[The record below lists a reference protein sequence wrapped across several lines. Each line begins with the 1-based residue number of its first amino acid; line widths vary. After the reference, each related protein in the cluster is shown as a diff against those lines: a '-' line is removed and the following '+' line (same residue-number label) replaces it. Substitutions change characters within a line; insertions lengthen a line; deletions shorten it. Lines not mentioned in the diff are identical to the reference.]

1 MLSGNGSD
9 ELFGGYTQ
17 SFVFDDNEP
26 WQSVEDS
33 LRYLKEKYDLESPG
47 CMNLKAWQELS
58 DYKLFDSAFVS
69 AKSLLGSE
77 DYWSFYQKVKLRD
90 LHDYNLHNEDR
101 ISSLFSIENRV
112 PFLSNSLIKL
122 SMSIPD
128 SLRKTLL
135 LDKEIVRRGL
145 QPTVGESFARRKSAF
160 FHGESSGFTLG
171 MLYRSLSYDDFI

>member
-1 MLSGNGSD
+1 MLWASESPYFGAEQIYKACIYSYIKQHTPDVCVVLSGNGSD

-101 ISSLFSIENRV
+101 ISSLF
-112 PFLSNSLIKL
+112 
-122 SMSIPD
+122 
-128 SLRKTLL
+128 LL
-135 LDKEIVRRGL
+135 KIASRFYL
-145 QPTVGESFARRKSAF
+145 T
-160 FHGESSGFTLG
+160 H
-171 MLYRSLSYDDFI
+171 